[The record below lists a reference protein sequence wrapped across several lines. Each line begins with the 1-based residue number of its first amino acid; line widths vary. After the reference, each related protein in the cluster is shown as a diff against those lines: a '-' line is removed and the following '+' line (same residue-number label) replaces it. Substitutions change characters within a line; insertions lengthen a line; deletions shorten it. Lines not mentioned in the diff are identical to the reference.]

1 MKNTTYRYILIYFS
15 LVFARE
21 IEDTRTAAGGVKKAL
36 HLFSELIL
44 RFLRG
49 FSTNSVQKPAQ

>member
-15 LVFARE
+15 SALTRE
-21 IEDTRTAAGGVKKAL
+21 IEDIRAAAGGVKNAL
-36 HLFSELIL
+36 HCFSELIL
-44 RFLRG
+44 RFLHG